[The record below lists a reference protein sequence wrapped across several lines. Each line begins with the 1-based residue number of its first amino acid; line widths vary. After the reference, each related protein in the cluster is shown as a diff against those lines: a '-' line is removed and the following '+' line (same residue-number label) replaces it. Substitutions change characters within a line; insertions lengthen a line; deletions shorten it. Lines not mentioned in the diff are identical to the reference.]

1 MKTLGIYSSK
11 NTSPTIYCLL
21 FKPYICHYDKKHT
34 DLATWQ
40 MFWPS
45 TYSIV
50 ISPMENLLQR
60 IDGIFKP
67 KPILRLEC
75 SVFLKNFEK
84 KNFFWYYY
92 FFWKDLSKEYLVI
105 SKFLSEVP
113 KFRENV
119 LICIITVTKVSDLLL
134 TLLQVITMLAT

>member
-45 TYSIV
+45 TCSMV

-60 IDGIFKP
+60 IEGRFKP
-67 KPILRLEC
+67 ESILWLER

-84 KNFFWYYY
+84 KIFWYYY

>member
-21 FKPYICHYDKKHT
+21 FKPYICHYDKKTHWSCNI
-34 DLATWQ
+34 WQ

-45 TYSIV
+45 TYSMV

-60 IDGIFKP
+60 IEGRFKP
-67 KPILRLEC
+67 ESILWLER

-84 KNFFWYYY
+84 KIFWYYY

-105 SKFLSEVP
+105 SKFLLEVP

-119 LICIITVTKVSDLLL
+119 LICIITVIKVSDLLL
-134 TLLQVITMLAT
+134 TLLQVRTMLAT